1 MPLLFDIQKA
11 AATHRSA
18 SRLATVALLCAF
30 ITMWTEAVRAN
41 GVFGVFNI
49 NIFFNIGRSTFSI
62 ELLQQFLK
70 ELSAWGLFMIL
81 FALAINQFPQKEE
94 RHSL

>member
-11 AATHRSA
+11 SLTHRFA
-18 SRLATVALLCAF
+18 SRLATLGIGCAAL
-30 ITMWTEAVRAN
+30 TMWTEAVRAN

-81 FALAINQFPQKEE
+81 FALAINQFPQKEV
-94 RHSL
+94 RSSL